1 MSQRTEAHV
10 ETLPPDD
17 PKKLEELAE
26 IAEVLDEI
34 LRFGTNA
41 LMWATES
48 PSTSASFAAPI
59 MTYHHLLGLLGGLAA
74 QIRAGWIDASSVT
87 LRSMLEAFL
96 NLEFLV
102 QDQQEERGCA
112 FLTAARHERVAFL
125 RKLDPATTEGQQY
138 RARHRRDTLVGKK
151 DFVWPRD
158 AAPERKELEAYV
170 PKVLVQA
177 ERAYLNGAS
186 TIVRPGIP
194 SPIPDGNFRQ
204 LCEILER
211 EATYDVYQLLSGD
224 THATSVIY
232 DKLAVRADGRAEIP
246 TLKRDRFSRSTAL
259 IGAMFVIWGSE

>member
-26 IAEVLDEI
+26 IAKFSMKVCDSGL
-34 LRFGTNA
+34 N
-41 LMWATES
+41 S
-48 PSTSASFAAPI
+48 PSCGPRRVPRRARLLLRQSL
-59 MTYHHLLGLLGGLAA
+59 TYHHLLGLLGGLAA

-158 AAPERKELEAYV
+158 AAPERK
-170 PKVLVQA
+170 
-177 ERAYLNGAS
+177 S
-186 TIVRPGIP
+186 
-194 SPIPDGNFRQ
+194 
-204 LCEILER
+204 
-211 EATYDVYQLLSGD
+211 
-224 THATSVIY
+224 
-232 DKLAVRADGRAEIP
+232 
-246 TLKRDRFSRSTAL
+246 
-259 IGAMFVIWGSE
+259 